1 MKKRALIT
9 GVAGQDGSYLSELLL
24 EKDYE
29 VYGLIRQRTSQQ
41 ELKNIKH
48 IQDKINILEGDIT
61 DAGYV
66 SRQLGIIKPH
76 EVYNLAAQSHVGV
89 SFEIPETTT
98 QIDAVGV
105 LNLLEGIRH
114 SGFNSRFYQASTSEL
129 FGNAKTE
136 FQNEETPLV
145 PVSPYGC
152 AKLYAHHITRVYR
165 EAYNMFACSGI
176 LFNHESPRRGQQ
188 FVTQKIAHGVAKIAL
203 NKSNELRLGNLNAK
217 RDWGHAR
224 DYVAGMYLMLNHN
237 VPKDFVLATGETH
250 TIQEFVDIAFKCVL
264 LNAAQYVK
272 HDVRFYRPI
281 DVHTLKGDA
290 TLAFN
295 ELGWRPQTKFENLV
309 KEMVDFQLE
318 SQHD

>member
-29 VYGLIRQRTSQQ
+29 VYGLVRQRTSQQ

-61 DAGYV
+61 DAGYI

-188 FVTQKIAHGVAKIAL
+188 FVTQK
-203 NKSNELRLGNLNAK
+203 NCS
-217 RDWGHAR
+217 W
-224 DYVAGMYLMLNHN
+224 
-237 VPKDFVLATGETH
+237 
-250 TIQEFVDIAFKCVL
+250 CC
-264 LNAAQYVK
+264 
-272 HDVRFYRPI
+272 
-281 DVHTLKGDA
+281 
-290 TLAFN
+290 
-295 ELGWRPQTKFENLV
+295 
-309 KEMVDFQLE
+309 
-318 SQHD
+318 